1 MNPQQTTKKSQYSGI
16 IKKNSTIVKTYNETL
31 QRIMKIL
38 QHLGRLM
45 GRANSLEK
53 TLMLGKT
60 EGKRIR
66 GQQRMRRL
74 DSIINSM
81 DMNLSKLQE
90 KLEDKRAWH
99 AAVHG
104 VTVRHD

>member
-60 EGKRIR
+60 EGKRR
-66 GQQRMRRL
+66 GQQRMRWL
-74 DSIINSM
+74 DSITDSV
-81 DMNLSKLQE
+81 DKSLCKLRE
-90 KLEDKRAWH
+90 
-99 AAVHG
+99 
-104 VTVRHD
+104 TVENRGA